1 MSYNINMIDFLEENN
16 FRCDESEIESYVKLL
31 MEDMEDGLAKGEDEQ
46 KNGQEMAR
54 THRMPPKCNPKNE
67 SVIVIDAGGTNFRS
81 CLVTFDENGFANI
94 QNIVKTKMPGV
105 EKELSKAEFF
115 NEIANNIEYLKN
127 SANKIAFCFS
137 YCMRNLPNGDGEL
150 VSFAKEVKA
159 PEVVGCQIGK
169 SLTDILESRGWN
181 KIEKVVLLNDTV
193 AALNV
198 AALFDFENKYSSY
211 IGFILGTGMN
221 VAYVEKEQ
229 VVVCESGKCPALPMS
244 TIDMEFQK
252 LTSNPDMY
260 KLEKMCSGGYLPG
273 LILTALKKSAEKK
286 SIEEEY
292 AEKFLKMEYKDFSMK
307 DVDDFLFDAEKKYGK
322 CFSCNKKSDSDGKT
336 AKIVDAF
343 INRSAMYCASVVG
356 GAILRAYGLTIESK
370 PMEKNEKPVAVLCNG
385 TTFYKAYYLR
395 ERFEKYLSI
404 ILNKKNISFDI
415 LQIEDDITLGTAA
428 SVF

>member
-1 MSYNINMIDFLEENN
+1 MIDFLIKNN

-31 MEDMEDGLAKGEDEQ
+31 MDDMADGLSKKETDK

-54 THRMPPKCNPKNE
+54 THRMPPQSNPKNE
-67 SVIVIDAGGTNFRS
+67 NVIVIDAGGTNFRS
-81 CLVTFDENGFANI
+81 CLVKFDENGNADILNV
-94 QNIVKTKMPGV
+94 VKTKMPGV

-115 NEIANNIEYLKN
+115 NQIADNIEYLKN

-137 YCMRNLPNGDGEL
+137 YCMRNLPNGDGQL

-159 PEVVGCQIGK
+159 PEVVGCHIGK
-169 SLTDILESRGWN
+169 SLTDVLESRGWN
-181 KIEKVVLLNDTV
+181 KIEKIILLNDTV

-198 AALFDFENKYSSY
+198 AALFDFEKKYSSY

-221 VAYVEKEQ
+221 VAYVEDDQ
-229 VVVCESGKCPALPMS
+229 VVVCESGKCPSLPMS
-244 TIDMEFQK
+244 NLDLEFQK
-252 LTSNPDMY
+252 LTSTPDMY

-273 LILTALKKSAEKK
+273 LILTALKKSAINQ
-286 SIEEEY
+286 SIEKEY
-292 AEKFLKMEYKDFSMK
+292 VEKFSKMEFENFSMK
-307 DVDDFLFDAEKKYGK
+307 DVDDFLIEAEMKYGK
-322 CFSCNKKSDSDGKT
+322 DFSCNKKSDIDGNA

-343 INRSAMYCASVVG
+343 INRSAMYCAAVVG
-356 GAILRAYGLTIESK
+356 GAILRNFGITIDENII
-370 PMEKNEKPVAVLCNG
+370 EKKSIIENKKPVAILCNG

-395 ERFEKYLSI
+395 QRFEKYLSL
-404 ILNKKNISFDI
+404 ILNKRNISFDI